1 MDASRLNLEPEVE
14 SPIRVPGSSGPQPQR
29 GSDTDEDRP
38 IPQVPQTLEE
48 TGLSLPFVSDL
59 LLKTLYS
66 RGTLS
71 GTELVR
77 HVRLPFTL
85 LDDPLMDLQQRHLVE
100 VRGVEG
106 HGRRGYL
113 FDITS
118 EGRTRARE
126 ALARSGYVGPAP
138 VPGDTYRHWVH
149 QQGLRSE
156 HIPPDHIQRGFRHL
170 VLDPA
175 MVDRIGPGINA
186 GRSIFLYGP
195 PGNGKTEL
203 AFAISQILGAS
214 IYIPYTVAVSGQ
226 PIALFDPHQHEV
238 VEDAFDE
245 HDEQADSLLVSA
257 GPSFDP
263 RFIRVRRPAVIVG
276 GELTLDQLELEFDEV
291 SGVLMAPPQM
301 KANGGV
307 FVIDDF
313 GRQRVRPRDLLNR
326 WMIPLDRGID
336 YLSLP
341 SGQKLEVPFDCLV
354 VFSTNLNPSELVEE
368 AFLRRIRYKI
378 LVDNPTRDAF
388 TEIFRRLCVKKGIE
402 FDPGAI
408 DYIFDNYY
416 ERDGL
421 SPRACHPRDILADL
435 TDMAEYA
442 GIQPSLS
449 RELLAEACESYFID
463 MPKPGAAG
471 FDYSPGDDRRGRGR

>member
-1 MDASRLNLEPEVE
+1 MKSDTGVE
-14 SPIRVPGSSGPQPQR
+14 SGVLDAGPIARPSDDEGKVDQPA
-29 GSDTDEDRP
+29 
-38 IPQVPQTLEE
+38 PQVPRSLDEA
-48 TGLSLPFVSDL
+48 GLSMPFVSDL

-66 RGTLS
+66 RGTCS

-77 HVRLPFTL
+77 LVRLPFAL
-85 LDDPLMDLQQRHLVE
+85 LDDPLMDLQQRHMVE

-113 FDITS
+113 FDITG
-118 EGRTRARE
+118 EGRNRARE
-126 ALARSGYVGPAP
+126 LLSRSGYVGPAP
-138 VPGDTYRHWVH
+138 VAGDTYRSWIR
-149 QQGLRSE
+149 QQGLGTE
-156 HIPPDHIQRGFRHL
+156 HIPPDEIQRGFRHL

-175 MVDRIGPGINA
+175 MVDRLGPGING

-203 AFAISQILGAS
+203 AYAISTILGAS
-214 IYIPYTVAVSGQ
+214 IYIPYTVQVGGQ
-226 PIALFDPHQHEV
+226 TISLFDPHVHEV
-238 VEDAFDE
+238 VEDSFDSNVQ
-245 HDEQADSLLVSA
+245 DVDGPLVSS
-257 GPSFDP
+257 GPAFDP
-263 RFIRVRRPAVIVG
+263 RFVKVRRPAVIVG
-276 GELTLDQLELEFDEV
+276 GELTLDQLELEYDQV
-291 SGVLMAPPQM
+291 TGVHVAPPQM

-341 SGQKLEVPFDCLV
+341 NGQKLEVPFDCLV

-378 LVDNPTRDAF
+378 LVDDPDKDAF

-402 FDPGAI
+402 FDASAI
-408 DYIFDNYY
+408 DYIFENYY
-416 ERDGL
+416 EGQGI
-421 SPRACHPRDILADL
+421 SPRACHPRDLLADL

-442 GIQPSLS
+442 GIRPSLS
-449 RELLAEACESYFID
+449 RELLEEACRSYFID
-463 MPKPGAAG
+463 MPKPGATG
-471 FDYSPGDDRRGRGR
+471 FDYSRGDDRRGR